1 LSNPAEALFAAC
13 LHAVLAQ
20 KFVAGKGDRPPSC
33 AVVTPYREQRACIL
47 KAFALLFGGDGAA
60 GRLGVRVS
68 TVDGFQGQEA
78 DVIIFSTV
86 RGSKSG
92 AGVGGARRGGS
103 SSIGFLAD
111 VRRMNVALTRAK
123 RALWIVGKC
132 DVLRHG
138 SEVWGRL
145 VDDAERRDAVARDA
159 DSFTMFDSVVPKET
173 QLSALRRLG
182 GDVRVP
188 AGALRRGAD
197 VTAGDRTR
205 DAFATGWGRAVDAS
219 REGGASRAHAANDM
233 YGDLDDA

>member
-1 LSNPAEALFAAC
+1 M
-13 LHAVLAQ
+13 
-20 KFVAGKGDRPPSC
+20 
-33 AVVTPYREQRACIL
+33 
-47 KAFALLFGGDGAA
+47 
-60 GRLGVRVS
+60 S

-86 RGSKSG
+86 RGSGSARG
-92 AGVGGARRGGS
+92 ATASAGGGRRSSPAGGS

-159 DSFTMFDSVVPKET
+159 DSFSMFDSVVPRET

-182 GDVRVP
+182 GDVVRVP
-188 AGALRRGAD
+188 AGRGRGAD
-197 VTAGDRTR
+197 AFVAAGDRTR

-219 REGGASRAHAANDM
+219 GAGGASRARAANDM